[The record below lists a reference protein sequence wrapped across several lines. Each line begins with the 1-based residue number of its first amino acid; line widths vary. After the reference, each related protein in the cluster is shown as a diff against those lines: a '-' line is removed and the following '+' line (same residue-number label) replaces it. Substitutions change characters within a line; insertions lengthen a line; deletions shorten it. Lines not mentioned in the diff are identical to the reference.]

1 MESFVTWMNSI
12 DQRRQLRLNELRE
25 RRSLSGLILAL
36 GGHIARLTR
45 SLMDLNKA
53 FGWLTSRRRAGVLYR
68 LTVARPRQS
77 ARQYRKVEVLSLNR
91 GVMNLDISA
100 DS

>member
-1 MESFVTWMNSI
+1 
-12 DQRRQLRLNELRE
+12 
-25 RRSLSGLILAL
+25 
-36 GGHIARLTR
+36 
-45 SLMDLNKA
+45 MDLNKA

-100 DS
+100 DSLLATRKSSDFKESKRILPPSRAAVLPSPHRLAVRRH

>member
-1 MESFVTWMNSI
+1 M
-12 DQRRQLRLNELRE
+12 
-25 RRSLSGLILAL
+25 SGLILAL
-36 GGHIARLTR
+36 GGHNARLTR
-45 SLMDLNKA
+45 SLMELNKA

-100 DS
+100 DRLLATRKSSDFKRVKADFTEERFAPN